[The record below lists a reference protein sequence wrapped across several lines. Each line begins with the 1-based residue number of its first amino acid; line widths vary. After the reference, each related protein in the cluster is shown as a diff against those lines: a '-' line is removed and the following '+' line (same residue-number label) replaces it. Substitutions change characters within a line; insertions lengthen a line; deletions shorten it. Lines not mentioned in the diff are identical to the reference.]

1 MASLAVVKWQIDL
14 YPRDRYGQCGSAG
27 GMTASIA
34 GAAMGPVCGLF
45 FDWVK
50 DYRYI
55 YVWPAVFYFCAACGA
70 WLTYREW
77 KALGGENYKA
87 P

>member
-1 MASLAVVKWQIDL
+1 
-14 YPRDRYGQCGSAG
+14 
-27 GMTASIA
+27 MTASIA

-45 FDWVK
+45 FDRVK
-50 DYRYI
+50 DYRYN
-55 YVWPAVFYFCAACGA
+55 YVLPDVFYICAACGA

-77 KALGGENYKA
+77 KALGGESYKA